1 MKYKCLILDH
11 DDTVVQSTPSIH
23 YPSFIEALKVL
34 RPNLSNLT
42 IEEFVLK
49 CFKPGFS
56 EFCKDILKFNEEE
69 QKYQYEIWTNY
80 TKANIPKFYEGF
92 SELIKEFKEKG
103 GIICVSSHSESNQ
116 IERDYIYNCGV
127 IPDKIFGWDLKEEQR
142 KPNPFSIKETM
153 RLFNLTEKDIL
164 MVDDLKPGLDMAKA
178 CDVDFASAGW
188 SHVIPEVIEF
198 MKSNSTYYFKEV
210 KELKKLILEDV
221 N

>member
-142 KPNPFSIKETM
+142 KPNSFSIKETM